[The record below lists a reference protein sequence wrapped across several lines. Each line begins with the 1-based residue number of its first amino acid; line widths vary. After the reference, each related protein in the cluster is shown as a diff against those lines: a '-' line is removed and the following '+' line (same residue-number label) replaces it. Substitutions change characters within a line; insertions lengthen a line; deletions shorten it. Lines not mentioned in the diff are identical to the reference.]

1 MKKSTVTIIVAVCL
15 IVAGI
20 AIAGAAFSMTGFDF
34 KNFDT
39 ESYEEVTRTVEGDF
53 KHIVIA
59 TQIHNIDLAP
69 STDGICKVVGDEN
82 DSIKIETK
90 IEGDILTVKTVDTRE
105 WYNFI
110 GINLEEAGLTLY
122 LPESEYTSLTAASDT
137 GHINIPESFA
147 FTGASMAT
155 ATGAI
160 VFRAKIDQE
169 LALASRTGSISV
181 SKQNLS
187 KLDVENSTGK
197 ISIENI
203 EASSSVRA
211 EANTGK
217 IELKDIK
224 CNSIDVETTTG
235 NISLQNV
242 IAEADISISAD
253 TGKISLLSC
262 LSDSLNIDTD
272 TGDVK
277 LDACDANSIDI
288 ETETGDVM
296 GYLLTPKIFDTDTN
310 TGDIRVPQ
318 STSGGICK
326 IRTSTGNI
334 IITIE

>member
-1 MKKSTVTIIVAVCL
+1 MKKSTVIIIVAVCL

-20 AIAGAAFSMTGFDF
+20 AIVGAAFSMTGFDF

-39 ESYEEVTRTVEGDF
+39 ESYDEVTHTVEGDF
-53 KHIVIA
+53 NHIVIA

-82 DSIKIETK
+82 DSIKIEASV
-90 IEGDILTVKTVDTRE
+90 EGDILTVKTVDTRE

-110 GINLEEAGLTLY
+110 GIDIGSAALTLY

-137 GHINIPESFA
+137 GHINIPENFS

-169 LALASRTGSISV
+169 LALASQTGSISV
-181 SKQNLS
+181 SKQKLS

-217 IELKDIK
+217 IELRDIK

-277 LDACDANSIDI
+277 LDACDANNIDI
-288 ETETGDVM
+288 ETDTGDVM

-310 TGDIRVPQ
+310 TGYVHVEQ
-318 STSGGICK
+318 GTSGGFCK
-326 IRTSTGNI
+326 IRTDTGDINI
-334 IITIE
+334 EIE